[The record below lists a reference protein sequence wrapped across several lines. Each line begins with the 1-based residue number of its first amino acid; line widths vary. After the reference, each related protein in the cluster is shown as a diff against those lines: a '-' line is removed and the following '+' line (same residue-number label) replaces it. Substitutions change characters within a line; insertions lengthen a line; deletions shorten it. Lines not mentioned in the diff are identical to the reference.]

1 MLELKHIEK
10 VFNKGTIDEKILFGD
25 FNLSV
30 KENEFV
36 TVVGSNGSGKTTMLN
51 IVSGDISADSGK
63 QILCGEDITGLK
75 NYKRAKNIARVFQ
88 NPVSGTCPSMTIFE
102 NMSMADNKGKFFGLT
117 RGKNKKRESFYKE
130 QLSTLAMGLE
140 NRLDTKTGALS
151 GGQRQALALIM
162 ATLTPPKLLLLD
174 EHTAALD
181 PKSAETVMELTDKI
195 VKEKKLTTVMVTH
208 NLRYAVEFGTRT
220 IMMHEGNI
228 ILDISGKE
236 RENYKIDDYLKLFN
250 EISIE
255 CGN

>member
-102 NMSMADNKGKFFGLT
+102 NMSMADNKGRFFRVDT
-117 RGKNKKRESFYKE
+117 RKKTKNARAF
-130 QLSTLAMGLE
+130 
-140 NRLDTKTGALS
+140 TKNS
-151 GGQRQALALIM
+151 
-162 ATLTPPKLLLLD
+162 
-174 EHTAALD
+174 
-181 PKSAETVMELTDKI
+181 
-195 VKEKKLTTVMVTH
+195 
-208 NLRYAVEFGTRT
+208 
-220 IMMHEGNI
+220 
-228 ILDISGKE
+228 
-236 RENYKIDDYLKLFN
+236 
-250 EISIE
+250 
-255 CGN
+255 